1 VYILDICE
9 YTYCLYSELNL
20 EIHGGPSI
28 RTNRKLFIKALKK
41 EIINETIHWEDF
53 ENELISK
60 SKELIETLQEVNK
73 NILKANCFTKLRIFA
88 ALKR

>member
-1 VYILDICE
+1 M
-9 YTYCLYSELNL
+9 
-20 EIHGGPSI
+20 
-28 RTNRKLFIKALKK
+28 KK

-60 SKELIETLQEVNK
+60 SKELIETLQEINK